1 MSHSKCLTCVQVG
14 QVWVLN
20 IRVVVFQVV
29 AELHRRIGAESALGT
44 IVHLYALV
52 FPRVED
58 VLADVL
64 STVGSDGRQ
73 IRRGACPLCN
83 DTFGHLKT
91 EKKQQKHMFV
101 FLRIMY

>member
-1 MSHSKCLTCVQVG
+1 MSHSICLTCVQVG

-29 AELHRRIGAESALGT
+29 AELHRRVGAESALGT

-52 FPRVED
+52 FPRVEN

-64 STVGSDGRQ
+64 STVGSDERRTG
-73 IRRGACPLCN
+73 RGACHYI
-83 DTFGHLKT
+83 TFGHLKS
-91 EKKQQKHMFV
+91 KKATKTHV
-101 FLRIMY
+101 HVSKKYVPE